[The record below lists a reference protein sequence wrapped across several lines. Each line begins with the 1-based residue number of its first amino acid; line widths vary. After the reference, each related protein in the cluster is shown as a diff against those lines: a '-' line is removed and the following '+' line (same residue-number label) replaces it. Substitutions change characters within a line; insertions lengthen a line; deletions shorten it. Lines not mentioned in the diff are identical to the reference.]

1 MNIAYFLLPKN
12 RVAYLYDDYTFR
24 QGLEKM
30 RHHGYT
36 AIPVIS
42 RDGKY
47 VGTVSEGDF
56 LWRLLSDEQDSQR
69 ACSMKDLEQLCVR
82 DILRETQYLP
92 VRITVSM
99 EELLSSA
106 ANLGAWDLL
115 GGGVLADCLKHSRLD
130 EAQSCIHALQVQLG
144 RFEQELADVK
154 LSGGIMLEVGGFLRF
169 ADIFVDDI
177 FSGAMVLGR
186 IRDARG
192 QVSSVAQQ
200 LHGTMQTL
208 CRLKAESLHRL
219 GALQEERTQ
228 LLLQT
233 EREQAG

>member
-69 ACSMKDLEQLCVR
+69 ACSMKDLEQLRVR

-106 ANLGAWDLL
+106 MNQNFIP
-115 GGGVLADCLKHSRLD
+115 V
-130 EAQSCIHALQVQLG
+130 
-144 RFEQELADVK
+144 
-154 LSGGIMLEVGGFLRF
+154 
-169 ADIFVDDI
+169 VDDI
-177 FSGAMVLGR
+177 GSFIGIVTR
-186 IRDARG
+186 KDIIRYF
-192 QVSSVAQQ
+192 
-200 LHGTMQTL
+200 
-208 CRLKAESLHRL
+208 AE
-219 GALQEERTQ
+219 
-228 LLLQT
+228 
-233 EREQAG
+233 

>member
-1 MNIAYFLLPKN
+1 MDREAEEPNTGGLSVFEKRGSFVNIAYFLLPKN

-56 LWRLLSDEQDSQR
+56 LWRLVADEGEGQR
-69 ACSMKDLEQLCVR
+69 PCSMKDLEQLQVR

-99 EELLSSA
+99 EELLTSA
-106 ANLGAWDLL
+106 MNQNFIP
-115 GGGVLADCLKHSRLD
+115 V
-130 EAQSCIHALQVQLG
+130 
-144 RFEQELADVK
+144 
-154 LSGGIMLEVGGFLRF
+154 
-169 ADIFVDDI
+169 VDDSGSFI
-177 FSGAMVLGR
+177 GIVTRKDIIRYFSEGK
-186 IRDARG
+186 
-192 QVSSVAQQ
+192 QVPEK
-200 LHGTMQTL
+200 TF
-208 CRLKAESLHRL
+208 
-219 GALQEERTQ
+219 LQKIV
-228 LLLQT
+228 
-233 EREQAG
+233 

>member
-1 MNIAYFLLPKN
+1 MNIAYFLLPKK

-42 RDGKY
+42 RDGRY

-56 LWRLLSDEQDSQR
+56 LWCLLSDEQDSQR
-69 ACSMKDLEQLCVR
+69 ACSMKDLEQLRVR

-106 ANLGAWDLL
+106 MNQNFIP
-115 GGGVLADCLKHSRLD
+115 V
-130 EAQSCIHALQVQLG
+130 
-144 RFEQELADVK
+144 
-154 LSGGIMLEVGGFLRF
+154 
-169 ADIFVDDI
+169 VDDTGSFI
-177 FSGAMVLGR
+177 GIVTR
-186 IRDARG
+186 KDIIRYFAEG
-192 QVSSVAQQ
+192 KSVSE
-200 LHGTMQTL
+200 
-208 CRLKAESLHRL
+208 KPF
-219 GALQEERTQ
+219 LQKIV
-228 LLLQT
+228 
-233 EREQAG
+233 

>member
-56 LWRLLSDEQDSQR
+56 LWRLVSDERDSR
-69 ACSMKDLEQLCVR
+69 TCSMKELEQLRVR
-82 DILRETQYLP
+82 DILRESQYLP

-106 ANLGAWDLL
+106 MNQNFIP
-115 GGGVLADCLKHSRLD
+115 V
-130 EAQSCIHALQVQLG
+130 
-144 RFEQELADVK
+144 
-154 LSGGIMLEVGGFLRF
+154 
-169 ADIFVDDI
+169 VDDTGSFI
-177 FSGAMVLGR
+177 GIVTR
-186 IRDARG
+186 KDIIRYFAEG
-192 QVSSVAQQ
+192 KSVSE
-200 LHGTMQTL
+200 
-208 CRLKAESLHRL
+208 KPF
-219 GALQEERTQ
+219 LQKIV
-228 LLLQT
+228 
-233 EREQAG
+233 

>member
-47 VGTVSEGDF
+47 VGTVIEGDF

-69 ACSMKDLEQLCVR
+69 ACSMKDLEQLRVR

-106 ANLGAWDLL
+106 MNQNFIP
-115 GGGVLADCLKHSRLD
+115 V
-130 EAQSCIHALQVQLG
+130 
-144 RFEQELADVK
+144 
-154 LSGGIMLEVGGFLRF
+154 
-169 ADIFVDDI
+169 VDDTGSFI
-177 FSGAMVLGR
+177 GIVTR
-186 IRDARG
+186 KDIIRYFAEG
-192 QVSSVAQQ
+192 KSVSE
-200 LHGTMQTL
+200 
-208 CRLKAESLHRL
+208 KPF
-219 GALQEERTQ
+219 LQKIV
-228 LLLQT
+228 
-233 EREQAG
+233 